1 MVNLK
6 KLKIRVTGGI
16 PNRFRDVVESA
27 IYQTFVRELNKS
39 TLRNMSVQ
47 YEYEWKVEY
56 EHGRGFNIISNDT
69 ETVPYGSIMYWN
81 NYGTAGSKNIKGGY
95 ITPKHCTFLKFPAYP
110 GFIPDEAKKIP
121 GNISFVLK
129 IDGIDYVFTKMSRH
143 PGIKAKWF
151 IDTVLENK
159 ALQYEI
165 FNIINEELDNR
176 KIKESVQSKLLKQ
189 LDDKFRYVEG
199 LVEH

>member
-81 NYGTAGSKNIKGGY
+81 NYGANPHTIK
-95 ITPKHCTFLKFPAYP
+95 PVRCAFLKFPANP
-110 GFIPDEAKKIP
+110 NFEPDPLKKKN
-121 GNISFVLK
+121 GNKTFVLK
-129 IDGIDYVFTKMSRH
+129 IDGIDYVFTKIVNH
-143 PGIKAKWF
+143 PGIRAKLF
-151 IDTVLENK
+151 ID
-159 ALQYEI
+159 
-165 FNIINEELDNR
+165 NIINDKDVQFKMLKILSEELDER
-176 KIKESVQSKLLKQ
+176 KIKDTVQLRLLKQ